1 MQRQVDNCLALTLHK
16 RSYSRDLKDT
26 IIGPETASIEA
37 HPCSDTSSKRMA
49 EKSCWTRLPVVLV
62 AKVLAAF
69 LVIHFGGG
77 WSHRFSFDAV
87 QAQSPSN
94 WPLLRLGATLSQ
106 EINGNVFQSCEVDLS
121 TNQYLNVT
129 IAKND
134 LHLKV
139 KFFTPDGKPSS
150 EFISRRSGPLQMSFI
165 AQQPGR
171 YRIEV
176 FSLEQSASSSSYVL
190 KVDELHDATK
200 VDRTYTSASN
210 HYSEAEMFRAGWQE
224 RLFRDAIDLYR
235 IASLEWLSINKGREA
250 AVALEDIG
258 DTYFILSDYNSAFAS
273 YKKALEMHKTFADVS
288 EEINAFNNVGYVL
301 IYLGQNEEALTYF
314 QKVLDYCKSNGIDPK
329 QPGNQRLEAQALN
342 NLGEVYYALSD
353 LQKALDFFQRAL
365 SLWDLAHDRRGEAL
379 AQLNIGYSYYDLGD
393 IDEASKHY
401 EQALHLS
408 ETIDDR
414 RGGALS
420 RTALGGVYSFLGEKQ
435 LALDFHSKAMNLFR
449 AIGDREGEAATLN
462 GIGKAY
468 EDLNEHQTALD
479 NYSRALSIY
488 EEIGN
493 RDFEALGN
501 YYVGRAYRLVEN
513 FPQALRYYNRCVALS
528 RRLGTRRF
536 EAYALKDIGIIYNS
550 LGKREKALAQFQQVL
565 EIYNQIQDRRG
576 QAHTLNGIGYVYYQ
590 TGKLTESV
598 SYFMQALPISQS
610 AMDRQAEISILYNLA
625 RANRDGGD
633 LRQALSQ
640 IKNSINIIESLRTKV
655 GSRDLRASYFASV
668 HQHYELYIDLLMMIS
683 KQSQDQTLVEA
694 ALQASEQSRARS
706 LLEMINEV
714 KDNGRY
720 AVDPALLERKSNLER
735 ALDAKAEY
743 QMRLLN
749 GQHTEEMANKISK
762 EIHELSV
769 QYNSVQSEIRTQSPS
784 YAFLTQPQLL
794 QFKDIQAEVQDDNT
808 LLLEFC
814 LGEDRS
820 YLWVMTRTAMTAYEL
835 PNRAT
840 LQKSSRD
847 VYDLLIARQ
856 PKPGETSSDYQE
868 RVTASDR
875 GFCLAATSLG
885 QMLFGQIAGQLGR
898 NKLLISGDGALQ
910 YIPFDALSVSA
921 NCRQQQGP
929 DPSGDSFA
937 PLVLDHEIVY
947 LPSVSVLAA
956 LRHEKLKPTDKTV
969 VVFADPV
976 FETNDPR
983 LATASTTRPQVE
995 PIPEDAD
1002 LEHALR
1008 DLSNSGNDFRIA
1020 RLPSTLREANAI
1032 MAVTPAGEG
1041 KMITGIEANRA
1052 LVMSAELAH
1061 YRIVHFAT
1069 HGIVDSDNSELSGLV
1084 LSRVDKDG
1092 NRQNGFLRLPDICN
1106 LNLNANLVVLSACR
1120 TGLGKDVTGEGLVGL
1135 TQGFMY
1141 AGAKGVVGSLWKV
1154 DDEATAELMSGFYSA
1169 MLKDGLTP
1177 SAALQT
1183 SKVAMLKQKRWQ
1195 SPYYWSAFV
1204 LQGEYG
1210 RLPDN
1215 SGGIHKFVYI
1225 LTAIISLLVFLPFGY
1240 YVLTGARRRRAH

>member
-1 MQRQVDNCLALTLHK
+1 MT
-16 RSYSRDLKDT
+16 
-26 IIGPETASIEA
+26 
-37 HPCSDTSSKRMA
+37 
-49 EKSCWTRLPVVLV
+49 EKSLWTRLPIVSL

-69 LVIHFGGG
+69 LIVHLVSGLPP
-77 WSHRFSFDAV
+77 RLTLEVV
-87 QAQSPSN
+87 QAQNSSN
-94 WPLLRLGATLSQ
+94 LPLLRQGATLSQ
-106 EINGNVFQSCEVDLS
+106 EINGNDSRSYEVDLS
-121 TNQYLNVT
+121 SNQYLNLT

-134 LHLKV
+134 LHIKANIY
-139 KFFTPDGKPSS
+139 FPDGKTSS
-150 EFISRRSGPLQMSFI
+150 EFISKRSGPLHMSFI
-165 AQQPGR
+165 AEESGR

-176 FSLEQSASSSSYVL
+176 VSLEQSASSSTYVL
-190 KVDELHDATK
+190 SVDELRDSTK
-200 VDRTYTSASN
+200 TDRAYTSAST

-224 RLFRDAIDLYR
+224 RLFREAIDSYK
-235 IASLEWLSINKGREA
+235 IASLEWLAINKGREA
-250 AVALEDIG
+250 AVALEDVG
-258 DTYFILSDYNSAFAS
+258 DTYFILSDYKSALAS
-273 YKKALEMHKTFADVS
+273 YKKALEMHKTFADGL
-288 EEINAFNNVGYVL
+288 EEINALNNVGYVL
-301 IYLGQNEEALTYF
+301 IYLGQNEEALFYF
-314 QKVLDYCKSNGIDPK
+314 QRVLDYCKSKGVDPK
-329 QPGNQRLEAQALN
+329 QLGNQRLEAQALN
-342 NLGEVYYALSD
+342 NVGEVYYALSD
-353 LQKALDFFQRAL
+353 LQKALDCFQRAVG
-365 SLWDLAHDRRGEAL
+365 LWDLVHDRRGEAL

-401 EQALHLS
+401 EKALQLS

-414 RGGALS
+414 RGVALT

-449 AIGDREGEAATLN
+449 AIGDRQGEAATLN

-479 NYSRALSIY
+479 NYSRALSLY
-488 EEIGN
+488 GEIGN

-501 YYVGRAYRLVEN
+501 YYVGRAYRLVDK

-528 RRLGTRRF
+528 RRLGARRF
-536 EAYALKDIGIIYNS
+536 EAYALKDIGIVYNS
-550 LGKREKALAQFQQVL
+550 LGRREKALDQFQQVL
-565 EIYNQIQDRRG
+565 AIYNQIQDRRG

-590 TGKLTESV
+590 TGKLKESV
-598 SYFMQALPISQS
+598 NFFMQALPISRS
-610 AMDRQAEISILYNLA
+610 AMDRQAEISVLYNLA

-633 LRQALSQ
+633 LQQALSQ

-655 GSRDLRASYFASV
+655 GSGDLRASYFASV
-668 HQHYELYIDLLMMIS
+668 HQHYELYIDLLMMMS
-683 KQSQDQTLVEA
+683 KQTQDNTLVEA

-706 LLEMINEV
+706 LLEMISEV

-720 AVDPALLERKSNLER
+720 VGDPALLERKSNLER
-735 ALDAKAEY
+735 ALSAKAEY

-749 GQHTEEMANKISK
+749 GKHTEEMASKISK

-769 QYNSVQSEIRTQSPS
+769 QYSSVQSEIRSQSPS
-784 YAFLTQPQLL
+784 YALLTQPQLL
-794 QFKDIQAEVQDDNT
+794 QFKDIQTEVQDDNT

-814 LGEDRS
+814 LGDDRS
-820 YLWVMTRTAMTAYEL
+820 YLWVVTRTAVTGYEL

-840 LQKSSRD
+840 LQKSSRKF
-847 VYDLLIARQ
+847 YDLLGARQ
-856 PKPGETSSDYQE
+856 PKPGESSSDYQQ
-868 RVTASDR
+868 RVTVSDLD
-875 GFCLAATSLG
+875 FCLVATSLG
-885 QMLFGQIAGQLGR
+885 KMLFGQIAGQLGR
-898 NKLLISGDGALQ
+898 RKLLISGDGALQ

-921 NCRQQQGP
+921 KCRE
-929 DPSGDSFA
+929 PSPADADGDSFA

-956 LRHEKLKPTDKTV
+956 IRHESSKPTSMTV

-983 LATASTTRPQVE
+983 LATTNSARPRVE
-995 PIPEDAD
+995 TIPEDAD

-1008 DLSNSGNDFRIA
+1008 DLSNSGSEFRIA

-1041 KMITGIEANRA
+1041 KMITGVEASRA
-1052 LVMSAELAH
+1052 LVMSAELAQ

-1069 HGIVDSDNSELSGLV
+1069 HGIVDSANSELSGLV

-1092 NRQNGFLRLPDICN
+1092 NRQNGFLRLPDIYK
-1106 LNLNANLVVLSACR
+1106 LRLNANLVVLSACR

-1177 SAALQT
+1177 SAALQA

-1204 LQGEYG
+1204 LQGEYE
-1210 RLPDN
+1210 RLPGN
-1215 SGGIHKFVYI
+1215 RGGTHTFVYFVA
-1225 LTAIISLLVFLPFGY
+1225 AIISLLVLLSIGY
-1240 YVLTGARRRRAH
+1240 YLLTRARRRRAP

>member
-1 MQRQVDNCLALTLHK
+1 LSKHIQRMT
-16 RSYSRDLKDT
+16 
-26 IIGPETASIEA
+26 
-37 HPCSDTSSKRMA
+37 
-49 EKSCWTRLPVVLV
+49 EKSLWTRLPTVPL
-62 AKVLAAF
+62 ATVLAAF
-69 LVIHFGGG
+69 LIVHFVSGLP
-77 WSHRFSFDAV
+77 HRLELEVVRAQNSSNFSV
-87 QAQSPSN
+87 
-94 WPLLRLGATLSQ
+94 LRQGATLSQ
-106 EINGNVFQSCEVDLS
+106 EIDGNESRSYEVDLS
-121 TNQYLNVT
+121 SNQYLNLT

-134 LHLKV
+134 LHIKANIYL
-139 KFFTPDGKPSS
+139 PDGKTSS
-150 EFISRRSGPLQMSFI
+150 EFISKRSGPLHISFI
-165 AQQPGR
+165 AEESGR

-176 FSLEQSASSSSYVL
+176 VSLEQSASSLTYVL
-190 KVDELHDATK
+190 SVDELRDSTK
-200 VDRTYTSASN
+200 TDRAYTSASN
-210 HYSEAEMFRAGWQE
+210 HYSEAEMLRAGWQE
-224 RLFRDAIDLYR
+224 RLFREAIDSYK

-250 AVALEDIG
+250 AVALEDVG
-258 DTYFILSDYNSAFAS
+258 DIYFILSDYKSALAS
-273 YKKALEMHKTFADVS
+273 YKKALEMHKTFADGL
-288 EEINAFNNVGYVL
+288 EEINALNNVGYVF

-314 QKVLDYCKSNGIDPK
+314 QRILAYCKSKGVDLK

-342 NLGEVYYALSD
+342 NVGEVYYALSD
-353 LQKALDFFQRAL
+353 LQKALDFFQRAVG
-365 SLWDLAHDRRGEAL
+365 LWDLVHDRRGEAL

-401 EQALHLS
+401 EKALQLS

-414 RGGALS
+414 RGVALT
-420 RTALGGVYSFLGEKQ
+420 RTALGGIYSFLGEKQ

-449 AIGDREGEAATLN
+449 AIGDRQGEAATLN

-479 NYSRALSIY
+479 NYSRALSLY
-488 EEIGN
+488 GEIGN

-501 YYVGRAYRLVEN
+501 YYVGRAYRLVDK

-528 RRLGTRRF
+528 RRLGARRF

-550 LGKREKALAQFQQVL
+550 LGQREQALDQFQQVL
-565 EIYNQIQDRRG
+565 AIYDQIEDRRG

-590 TGKLTESV
+590 TGKLKESV
-598 SYFMQALPISQS
+598 NYFMQALPISQS

-633 LRQALSQ
+633 LPQALSQ
-640 IKNSINIIESLRTKV
+640 IKSSINIIESLRTKV
-655 GSRDLRASYFASV
+655 GSGDLRASYFASV
-668 HQHYELYIDLLMMIS
+668 HQHYELYIDLLMMMS
-683 KQSQDQTLVEA
+683 SQTQDKTLVEA

-706 LLEMINEV
+706 LLEMISEV

-720 AVDPALLERKSNLER
+720 VVDPALLERKSNLER

-749 GQHTEEMANKISK
+749 GKHTEEMANKISK

-769 QYNSVQSEIRTQSPS
+769 QYSSVQSEIRTQSPS

-794 QFKDIQAEVQDDNT
+794 QFKDIQTEVQDDNT

-814 LGEDRS
+814 LGDDRS
-820 YLWVMTRTAMTAYEL
+820 YLWVLTRSAVTGYEL

-840 LQKSSRD
+840 IQKACRR

-856 PKPGETSSDYQE
+856 PKPGEATSDYQQ
-868 RVTASDR
+868 RVTVSDLE
-875 GFCLAATSLG
+875 FCHEATFLG
-885 QMLFGQIAGQLGR
+885 QMLFGQIANQLGR
-898 NKLLISGDGALQ
+898 KKLLISGDGALQ

-921 NCRQQQGP
+921 KCREQQGLP
-929 DPSGDSFA
+929 DLSGDSFA

-956 LRHEKLKPTDKTV
+956 IRHEDSKSAVKTV

-983 LATASTTRPQVE
+983 LETTNSARPQVE
-995 PIPEDAD
+995 TIPGDAD

-1008 DLSNSGNDFRIA
+1008 DLVNSGSEFRIA

-1041 KMITGIEANRA
+1041 KMITGVEASR
-1052 LVMSAELAH
+1052 LRVMSAELAQ

-1069 HGIVDSDNSELSGLV
+1069 HGIVDSDNSALSGLV
-1084 LSRVDKDG
+1084 LSRVDQDG
-1092 NRQNGFLRLPDICN
+1092 NRQNGFLRLPDIYK
-1106 LNLNANLVVLSACR
+1106 LNLKANLVVLSACR
-1120 TGLGKDVTGEGLVGL
+1120 TGLGKEVTGEGLVGL

-1177 SAALQT
+1177 SAALQAA
-1183 SKVAMLKQKRWQ
+1183 KLGMLKQKRWQ

-1204 LQGEYG
+1204 LQGDYE
-1210 RLPDN
+1210 RLP
-1215 SGGIHKFVYI
+1215 SKGGVRYRSVYLVTTTI
-1225 LTAIISLLVFLPFGY
+1225 LLLVLLGLGY
-1240 YVLTGARRRRAH
+1240 HVLTRARRRSHAL